1 MSPIAMGGPALFL
14 GGETYVALVRPELD
28 PADPG
33 VRRAAEEAGVSPEEF
48 AGPGNVWALLL
59 DWADDGHGEGD
70 EHGEGGGFELP
81 GLRDAEADDFAE
93 RLQAA
98 LATGGRFTVEAGAVL
113 RLDGRPVGEDY
124 AFTARITPPEADA
137 EAFLIL
143 ETDPVPTAALL
154 ADLEEF
160 RRSLA

>member
-48 AGPGNVWALLL
+48 AGPGNIWALML
-59 DWADDGHGEGD
+59 DWAED

-81 GLRDAEADDFAE
+81 GLRDTEAEDFAE

-98 LATGGRFTVEAGAVL
+98 LTAGGRFTVEAGAVL
-113 RLDGRPVGEDY
+113 RLDARPVGEDY
-124 AFTARITPPEADA
+124 AFTARITPPDGDA

-143 ETDPVPTAALL
+143 ETDPVPLATLL
-154 ADLEEF
+154 ADLEDF
-160 RRSLA
+160 RGSLA

>member
-48 AGPGNVWALLL
+48 AGPGNVWALML
-59 DWADDGHGEGD
+59 DWAEGEHD

-93 RLQAA
+93 RLQTA
-98 LATGGRFTVEAGAVL
+98 LGAGGRFTVEAGAVL
-113 RLDGRPVGEDY
+113 RLDGRPVGEGY
-124 AFTARITPPEADA
+124 GFTARITPPEGDA

-143 ETDPVPTAALL
+143 DTDPVPLATLL

>member
-1 MSPIAMGGPALFL
+1 MSPAAMGGPALFL
-14 GGETYVALVRPELD
+14 GGETYVALVRPQLD

-33 VRRAAEEAGVSPEEF
+33 VRRAAAEAGVSPEEF
-48 AGPGNVWALLL
+48 AGPGDVWALML
-59 DWADDGHGEGD
+59 DWADD
-70 EHGEGGGFELP
+70 EHGEGSGFELP

-93 RLQAA
+93 RLQTA
-98 LATGGRFTVEAGAVL
+98 LAAGGRFTVEAGAVL

-124 AFTARITPPEADA
+124 AFTARIAQPEGDA

-143 ETDPVPTAALL
+143 NTDPVPLTTLL
-154 ADLEEF
+154 ADLEDF

>member
-48 AGPGNVWALLL
+48 AGPGDVWALML
-59 DWADDGHGEGD
+59 DWADDEQ
-70 EHGEGGGFELP
+70 GEGGGFELP
-81 GLRDAEADDFAE
+81 GLRDIEAEDFAE
-93 RLQAA
+93 RLRAA
-98 LATGGRFTVEAGAVL
+98 LTAGGRFTVEAGAVL
-113 RLDGRPVGEDY
+113 RLDARPVGEDY
-124 AFTARITPPEADA
+124 AFTARITPPDGDA

-143 ETDPVPTAALL
+143 ETDPVPLATLL

-160 RRSLA
+160 RGSLA

>member
-1 MSPIAMGGPALFL
+1 MSPIVMGGPALFL

-48 AGPGNVWALLL
+48 AGPGNIWALML
-59 DWADDGHGEGD
+59 DWADDEG
-70 EHGEGGGFELP
+70 GEGGGFELP
-81 GLRDAEADDFAE
+81 GLRDSEADDFAE
-93 RLQAA
+93 RLHAA
-98 LATGGRFTVEAGAVL
+98 LAAGGRFTVEAGAVL

-124 AFTARITPPEADA
+124 AFTARITPPEGDA

-143 ETDPVPTAALL
+143 ETDPVPTATLL

-160 RRSLA
+160 RGSLA